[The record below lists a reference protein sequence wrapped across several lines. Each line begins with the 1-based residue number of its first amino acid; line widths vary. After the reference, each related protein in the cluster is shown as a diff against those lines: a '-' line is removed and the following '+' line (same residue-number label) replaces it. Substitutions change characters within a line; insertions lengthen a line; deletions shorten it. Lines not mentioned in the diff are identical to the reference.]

1 MSLAA
6 GDDMA
11 SRPATA
17 VVSAIADIT
26 SSGYHLLAVDGYSA
40 IKGSTPNGKSVLSH
54 PFIVGGYRWR
64 IGFYP
69 NGSNRENAGNIS
81 LSLVLDEGDIV
92 TIEPL
97 KVRYLFSFL
106 DQVEKHVSSR
116 VLAREVR
123 EFTSHNP
130 RWVSKAFMTR
140 EAFEQSKHL
149 MGDSFTIRCDIVI
162 TKNGNAASGAPP
174 PLSVAVPPPD
184 IQQHLLSLLRSGKG
198 TDVTFEVGGETIA
211 AHRLVLAARS
221 SVFAAELLD
230 PMEEG
235 STTTSGAICIQ
246 GMNAQVFRLLLDF
259 IYSDSVPEVEEEE
272 EGEKQDEAWQ
282 NLLAAASRYR
292 LERLRLMCEEK
303 LSGYI
308 NASTVARTLAL
319 AEQHCCRGL
328 KEACLD
334 FLRSPENMQQ
344 VMASGGLQFLTRT
357 CPSVLKEVIAKL
369 LG

>member
-1 MSLAA
+1 MNSSYEALKETRSSDPENARVIFYEEFGNSIEGSEYIVEVYFLSFPSSLQPTRKTLAPSRLYTGGGIMSLAA

-11 SRPATA
+11 SRPAAA

-54 PFIVGGYRWR
+54 PFVVGGYRWR

-116 VLAREVR
+116 VLAMEVR

-162 TKNGNAASGAPP
+162 TKNGNAAAGAPP
-174 PLSVAVPPPD
+174 PLSVAVPPP
-184 IQQHLLSLLRSGKG
+184 
-198 TDVTFEVGGETIA
+198 
-211 AHRLVLAARS
+211 
-221 SVFAAELLD
+221 
-230 PMEEG
+230 
-235 STTTSGAICIQ
+235 
-246 GMNAQVFRLLLDF
+246 
-259 IYSDSVPEVEEEE
+259 
-272 EGEKQDEAWQ
+272 
-282 NLLAAASRYR
+282 
-292 LERLRLMCEEK
+292 
-303 LSGYI
+303 
-308 NASTVARTLAL
+308 
-319 AEQHCCRGL
+319 
-328 KEACLD
+328 
-334 FLRSPENMQQ
+334 
-344 VMASGGLQFLTRT
+344 
-357 CPSVLKEVIAKL
+357 
-369 LG
+369 